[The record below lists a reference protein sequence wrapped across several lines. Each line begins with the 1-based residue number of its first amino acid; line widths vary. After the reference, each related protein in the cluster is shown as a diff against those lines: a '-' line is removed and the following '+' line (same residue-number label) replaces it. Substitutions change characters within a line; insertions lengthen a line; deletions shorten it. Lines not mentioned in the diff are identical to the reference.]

1 MFLLFLCDIVS
12 PISCPFRSFV
22 SEIWIVSF
30 RFFNYVFLNFVF
42 LISDL
47 FPCLLLYYY
56 FRVFFCC
63 GGKKHVKT
71 QTEKEHTETKENE
84 SQAYGHPVYGA
95 LDMRL
100 TERIGKGD

>member
-1 MFLLFLCDIVS
+1 VCDIVS

-42 LISDL
+42 FISDL
-47 FPCLLLYYY
+47 FPCY
-56 FRVFFCC
+56 FRVFLLWR
-63 GGKKHVKT
+63 KKHVKS